1 MAKFIVLCQ
10 AQPEPPLSNG
20 VAVVLCIMF
29 LIALLHLLA
38 TIPHESANHSF
49 HTDNSKIQYITIGQ
63 NPQPVKY
70 DPNGS
75 PG

>member
-1 MAKFIVLCQ
+1 MAKFIVLCHM
-10 AQPEPPLSNG
+10 QPEQPTANG
-20 VAVVLCIMF
+20 LLVVLCIMF
-29 LIALLHLLA
+29 LIALLHILA
-38 TIPHESANHSF
+38 TIPHERSNHSF